1 MSRFWSDV
9 VRRLTPYVP
18 GEQPRG
24 QKLVKLNTN
33 ESPYEPSPRVLEA
46 IAATRGAELRL
57 YPDPD
62 SGALQRAFAAYCG
75 LGPEQ
80 VFIGNGSDEVLA
92 HTFLGLLRH
101 ELPIQFPDV
110 TYSFYPVW
118 CDLYGVAYRK
128 VPLAADYSVDPDA
141 YAKEHGGIVIPNPNA
156 PTGMAMSLDDIRALL
171 GKNPHA
177 VVVIDEAYIDFGG
190 ASAVPL
196 IAEYDNL
203 LVIQTLSKSRALA
216 GLRVGAAL
224 GQAHLIEGLERI
236 KNSFN
241 SYPLDCV
248 AQRGAV
254 AALEDVAY
262 FRAICA
268 RVVASRE
275 RLARELAGLG
285 FEVLPS
291 AANFLLVRYPGREG
305 RVLFSALRERG
316 IIVRYF
322 DQPRIDDYLRISVG
336 TDEQCDALLAALREI
351 LA

>member
-24 QKLVKLNTN
+24 EQLTKLNTN
-33 ESPYEPSPRVLEA
+33 ESPYEPSPRVLAA
-46 IAATRGAELRL
+46 IAATRGEELRL

-62 SGALQRAFAAYCG
+62 SARLKGAFAAHCG
-75 LGPEQ
+75 LRPEQ
-80 VFIGNGSDEVLA
+80 VFLGNGSDEVLA

-101 ELPIQFPDV
+101 EAPIQFPDV

-118 CDLYGVAYRK
+118 CDLYGVEYRR
-128 VPLAADYSVDPDA
+128 VPLADDFSVDPAA
-141 YAKEHGGIVIPNPNA
+141 YHDEHGGIIIPNPNA

-171 GKNPHA
+171 GKNPDA

-190 ASAVPL
+190 SSAVPL
-196 IAEYDNL
+196 IAEYENL

-216 GLRVGAAL
+216 GLRVGAAM
-224 GQAHLIEGLERI
+224 GQAHLIEGLERV

-241 SYPLDCV
+241 SYPVDCV

-291 AANFLLVRYPGREG
+291 EANFLLARHPDRAG

-316 IIVRYF
+316 VIVRYF
-322 DQPRIDDYLRISVG
+322 EQPRIDDYLRISVG
-336 TDEQCDALLAALREI
+336 TDEQCDTLLAALREI

>member
-62 SGALQRAFAAYCG
+62 SGALRRAFAGYCG

-80 VFIGNGSDEVLA
+80 VFMGNGSDEVLA

-224 GQAHLIEGLERI
+224 GQAHLIEGLERV

-291 AANFLLVRYPGREG
+291 AANFLLVRYPGWEG